1 MATYSDIIART
12 GTYGGGSGPDSL
24 VPEPVSAQIIQELPT
39 QSVVL
44 QRARSVP
51 MSTKTNR
58 LPVLDVLPLAYF
70 VGSDTG
76 MKQTSSQKWKNVVL
90 VAEEIAA
97 IVPIPESYLDDVQ
110 VPIWDE
116 VRPRMTEA
124 IGALIDGAALFGINR
139 PSTWSTAIYDGAVAA
154 GNVRTLGQGVDIAQD
169 IARLGEL
176 LAQDGFSVDGFA
188 SRPGLQWRLIGL
200 RNSQGTP
207 IYVQDLQGST
217 GAGTLYGRALGE
229 VDNGSWDETKC
240 QLIAGDWDDAIV
252 GLRQDISF
260 KIFTEGVISDDTGKV
275 VLNLMQQ
282 DAVAMRVVMRL
293 GFVTANPVTRL
304 APNSSSRYPFAA
316 LVSAG
321 TDS

>member
-1 MATYSDIIART
+1 MATYNSIISRT
-12 GTYGGGSGPDSL
+12 GTYGGGSGPDAL
-24 VPEPVSAQIIQELPT
+24 VPEPVSAQIIQELPK
-39 QSVVL
+39 QSVIL

-51 MSTKTNR
+51 MGTKTNR
-58 LPVLDVLPLAYF
+58 LPVLDVLPIAYF
-70 VGSDTG
+70 VGGDTG
-76 MKQTSSQKWKNVVL
+76 MKQSSQQKWKNVTL

-97 IVPIPESYLDDVQ
+97 IVPIPESYLDDAQ

-124 IGALIDGAALFGINR
+124 IGALIDGAALFNVNR

-154 GNVRTLGQGVDIAQD
+154 GNVRTMGQGVDIAQD
-169 IARLGEL
+169 IARLGEI
-176 LAQDGFSVDGFA
+176 LAEDGYSVDGFA
-188 SRPGLQWRLIGL
+188 SRPGLEWRLIGL
-200 RNSQGTP
+200 RNTQNTP
-207 IYVQDLQGST
+207 IYVPNLQGDP
-217 GAGTLYGRALGE
+217 GGNLYGRGLGE

-260 KIFTEGVISDDTGKV
+260 KMFTEGVISDDTGKV

-293 GFVTANPVTRL
+293 GFVTASPVTPL
-304 APNSSSRYPFAA
+304 NPNSATRYPFAA

-321 TDS
+321 VDS